1 MTAPKGRNTFGDAEV
16 DRLLSEVLATVG
28 ADANDDL
35 VRRLLVT
42 ALDMDADDVDRLEL
56 KIASQALVEMHNA
69 WRVFSPYRDRTK
81 VTVFGSARMAV
92 DHPGYGLAQLFGQR
106 IAERGWMII
115 SGAGP
120 GIMTAAVEGAGAQN
134 SLGVNIVLPAEQK
147 ATPLLEGN
155 AKLATFRYFFTR
167 KLFFMK
173 ESDAFVLLPGGFG
186 TLDETFEL
194 LTLVQTGKSYPTPI
208 VLLDP
213 PGSTYWETWRNFVEQ
228 GLHADG
234 LINEADLGLF
244 MHTHDVDEAVNFVC
258 HFYSTFHSLR
268 FVGQRLVLRLV
279 RPLDPEHLATLA
291 AEFADIIV
299 GQGGVEAIEATEPE
313 RRDEDNVDL
322 ARIALRFNGRSF
334 ARLHAMIR
342 RINDLGLP
350 SISQTEQLEPPPV
363 RHPLHDLEPE
373 PDEPPGGG

>member
-1 MTAPKGRNTFGDAEV
+1 MTAPRARNTFGDAEV
-16 DRLLSEVLATVG
+16 DRLLSEVLGSVG

-42 ALDMDADDVDRLEL
+42 ALYMDADDVDRLEL

-81 VTVFGSARMAV
+81 VTVFGSARTAT
-92 DHPGYGLAQLFGQR
+92 DHPAYRLAHEFASR

-120 GIMTAAVEGAGAQN
+120 GIMTAAVEGAGVHN

-147 ATPLLEGN
+147 ATPLLDGDP
-155 AKLATFRYFFTR
+155 KLATFRYFFTR

-213 PGSTYWETWRNFVEQ
+213 PGSCYWQTWLDFVEQ

-234 LINEADLGLF
+234 LISEADLGLYL
-244 MHTHDVDEAVNFVC
+244 HTHDVDEAAHYIC
-258 HFYSTFHSLR
+258 HFYSTFHSIR
-268 FVGQRLVLRLV
+268 FVGQRLVLRLA
-279 RPLDPEHLATLA
+279 RPLEAGHLDTLTD
-291 AEFADIIV
+291 EFSDIIV
-299 GQGGVEAIEATEPE
+299 SGSIESIEATEAE
-313 RRDEDNVDL
+313 QRDDDCVDL
-322 ARIALRFNGRSF
+322 PRVAFRFNGQSF

-342 RINDLGLP
+342 RINDLGLASMP
-350 SISQTEQLEPPPV
+350 ASEQVALPPV
-363 RHPLHDLEPE
+363 QHPLHDLEPE
-373 PDEPPGGG
+373 PDKTPAGG